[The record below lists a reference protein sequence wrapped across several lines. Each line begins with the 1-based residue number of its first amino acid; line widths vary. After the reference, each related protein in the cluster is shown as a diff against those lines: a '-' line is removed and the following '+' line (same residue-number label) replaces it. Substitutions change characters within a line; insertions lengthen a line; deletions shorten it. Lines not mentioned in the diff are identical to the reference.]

1 MQILKYTPR
10 NMAMNVCSYNCVS
23 QAILDTVTSL
33 AALLLTWSQVCQMRF
48 FLAKEIEY
56 LSSVLKSIK
65 FHCDLNNRWS
75 VKPPDVIFFVNIEVA
90 CVSGYAMGLAAQYRP
105 AELFWAQR

>member
-1 MQILKYTPR
+1 
-10 NMAMNVCSYNCVS
+10 MNVCSYNCVS

-33 AALLLTWSQVCQMRF
+33 AALLLTWSQGCQLCF

-65 FHCDLNNRWS
+65 LHCDLNNRLS
-75 VKPPDVIFFVNIEVA
+75 VKPPDVIFF
-90 CVSGYAMGLAAQYRP
+90 GQY
-105 AELFWAQR
+105 